1 MKTRTEGEIISGWQD
16 RGTALV
22 TVCCA
27 TYNHEDYVREAIES
41 FLAQET
47 EFPFEII
54 IHDDASTDGTAAIVL
69 EYAER
74 YPRLIRT
81 IIQNEN
87 QYSKAGL
94 ISPRFVFPEAQG
106 KYLALCEGDDYWT
119 DPGKLQKQVTFLEN
133 NPDYVITYSDCQP
146 FDENGIID
154 HDYRG
159 ARRDLTAT
167 ELKRATPIFTLT
179 SCFRNVIGKVPLD
192 VMSARYGDMVIW
204 SLLGHHGKG
213 KYLADVMPSAYRV
226 HDRGLHSRK
235 DDNQRAVMR
244 LITISA
250 LYAYYVRIG
259 DDEIARF
266 FKSRMFMTLLH
277 TMGFGFLY
285 YFARTCLRIWRKIT
299 RRVGQVFG
307 RADSWL

>member
-1 MKTRTEGEIISGWQD
+1 MKTRTEDEIISGWQD

-22 TVCCA
+22 TVCCT
-27 TYNHEDYVREAIES
+27 TYNHENYIREAIES
-41 FLAQET
+41 FLIQET

-54 IHDDASTDGTAAIVL
+54 VHDDASTDGTAAIIL

-81 IIQNEN
+81 IIQTEN

-94 ISPRFVFPEAQG
+94 INPRFVFPKATG

-119 DPGKLQKQVTFLEN
+119 DRSKLQKQVTFLEN

-146 FDENGIID
+146 FDENGVID
-154 HDYRG
+154 HDYGG
-159 ARRDLTAT
+159 AREDLTAT
-167 ELKRATPIFTLT
+167 QLKKAAPIFTLT
-179 SCFRNVIGKVPLD
+179 SCFRNVIDEVPLD
-192 VMSARYGDMVIW
+192 LVSARYGDFVTW

-213 KYLADVMPSAYRV
+213 KYLAEVSPSAYRV
-226 HDRGLHSRK
+226 HDRGIHSSK

-259 DDEIARF
+259 DEEIARF

-285 YFARTCLRIWRKIT
+285 RFARMLLRSWRKIT
-299 RRVGQVFG
+299 KSRG
-307 RADSWL
+307 

>member
-1 MKTRTEGEIISGWQD
+1 MKTRTEDEIISGWQD
-16 RGTALV
+16 WGTALV
-22 TVCCA
+22 TVCCT
-27 TYNHEDYVREAIES
+27 TYNHEDYIREAIES
-41 FLAQET
+41 FLIQET
-47 EFPFEII
+47 DFPFEII
-54 IHDDASTDGTAAIVL
+54 IHDDASTDGTAKIIR
-69 EYAER
+69 EYEEK

-94 ISPRFVFPEAQG
+94 INLRFVFPKAIG

-119 DPGKLQKQVTFLEN
+119 DPGKLQKQVTFLEEN
-133 NPDYVITYSDCQP
+133 SDYVITYSDFQP

-154 HDYRG
+154 YDDVG

-179 SCFRNVIGKVPLD
+179 SCFRNVIGEVPLD
-192 VMSARYGDMVIW
+192 LMSARYGDMVIW
-204 SLLGHHGKG
+204 SLLGHHGRG
-213 KYLADVMPSAYRV
+213 KFLADVMPSAYRV
-226 HDRGLHSRK
+226 HDRGLHSSK
-235 DDNQRAVMR
+235 DDNQRAVMQ

-266 FKSRMFMTLLH
+266 FKSRMFITLLH
-277 TMGFGFLY
+277 TMGFKFLY
-285 YFARTCLRIWRKIT
+285 RFARAIVRTWRSVT
-299 RRVGQVFG
+299 RRLGQVFD
-307 RADSWL
+307 RADS

>member
-1 MKTRTEGEIISGWQD
+1 MRPW
-16 RGTALV
+16 V
-22 TVCCA
+22 TVCCT
-27 TYNHEDYVREAIES
+27 TYNHEAYLRDAIEG
-41 FLAQET
+41 FLMQET
-47 EFPFEII
+47 DFPFEII
-54 IHDDASTDGTAAIVL
+54 IHDDASTDGTAKIIL
-69 EYAER
+69 EYEKE

-81 IIQNEN
+81 IIQSEN

-94 ISPRFVFPEAQG
+94 INPRFVFPEAQG

-179 SCFRNVIGKVPLD
+179 SCFRNVIGEVPLD
-192 VMSARYGDMVIW
+192 LMSARYGDMVTW

-213 KYLADVMPSAYRV
+213 KYLAEVSPSAYRV
-226 HDRGLHSRK
+226 HDRGLHSMK
-235 DDNQRAVMR
+235 DDNQRAVMQ

-266 FKSRMFMTLLH
+266 FKSRMFITLLH
-277 TMGFGFLY
+277 TMGFKFLY
-285 YFARTCLRIWRKIT
+285 RFARTLVQTWGRVT
-299 RRVGQVFG
+299 RRLGEVFG
-307 RADSWL
+307 RADS

>member
-1 MKTRTEGEIISGWQD
+1 MKIRTEDEIISGW
-16 RGTALV
+16 RGQNAPLV
-22 TVCCA
+22 TVCCT
-27 TYNHEDYVREAIES
+27 TYNHESYVREAIES
-41 FLAQET
+41 FLVQET

-54 IHDDASTDGTAAIVL
+54 IHDDASTDGTAAIIQ
-69 EYAER
+69 EYAEK

-81 IIQNEN
+81 IIQTEN

-94 ISPRFVFPEAQG
+94 INPRLVFPMAAG

-119 DPGKLQKQVTFLEN
+119 DRRKLHKQVSFLET
-133 NPDYVITYSDCQP
+133 NPGYVITYSDCQP
-146 FDENGIID
+146 FDENGVVD
-154 HDYRG
+154 HDYGG
-159 ARRDLTAT
+159 AREDLTAT
-167 ELKRATPIFTLT
+167 QLKKATPIFTLT
-179 SCFRNVIGKVPLD
+179 SCFRNVIDEVPLD
-192 VMSARYGDMVIW
+192 LMSARYGDLVMW

-213 KYLADVMPSAYRV
+213 KYLPEVSPSAYRV
-226 HDRGLHSRK
+226 HDRGLHSSK

-259 DDEIARF
+259 DKEIARF

-285 YFARTCLRIWRKIT
+285 RFAKMLLRSWRKIT
-299 RRVGQVFG
+299 GRRG
-307 RADSWL
+307 

>member
-1 MKTRTEGEIISGWQD
+1 MKIRTEDEIISRSQG

-22 TVCCA
+22 TVCCT
-27 TYNHEDYVREAIES
+27 TYNHESYVSEAIEG
-41 FLAQET
+41 FLIQET

-54 IHDDASTDGTAAIVL
+54 IHDDASTDGTAAIIL

-81 IIQNEN
+81 IIQTEN

-94 ISPRFVFPEAQG
+94 INPRFVFPMATG

-119 DPGKLQKQVTFLEN
+119 DRRKLQKQVTFLEN

-146 FDENGIID
+146 FDENGVID
-154 HDYRG
+154 HDYGG
-159 ARRDLTAT
+159 AREDLTAT
-167 ELKRATPIFTLT
+167 QLKKATPIFTLT
-179 SCFRNVIGKVPLD
+179 SCFRNVIDEVPLD
-192 VMSARYGDMVIW
+192 LMSARYGDFVTW

-213 KYLADVMPSAYRV
+213 KYLAEVSPSAYRV
-226 HDRGLHSRK
+226 HDRGIHSSK

-259 DDEIARF
+259 DEEIARF

-285 YFARTCLRIWRKIT
+285 RFARMLLQSWRKIT
-299 RRVGQVFG
+299 KSRG
-307 RADSWL
+307 